1 MLDELAAW
9 VTSIDPTARVLP
21 FGSFVLQARLFES
34 DIDVCV
40 TTQFPRS
47 EFIDAFEKLLEDARV
62 HEVVIVRDTFVPV
75 IKFKRG
81 DVSFDVVVACILDPD
96 DVDTRSLS
104 GVRVTQ
110 TILDMNAHT
119 LMFRPLL
126 IELKQWAVREL
137 VYSNP
142 LGLLNG
148 VALAV
153 MTTWFLKH
161 HTVRTLDDAIQ
172 AFLYMLATFDFQ
184 AHAIDLYHKNLPAI
198 PGKEMTVH
206 VPTEHP
212 HHKINALHN
221 VGPAQFL
228 CIREAARRSM
238 VAPAL
243 CRKSPLRVFVDE
255 HTHFLH
261 IHFFTDK
268 PANHAAFKAR
278 VESKLKV
285 LVRTLSGHAERVRP
299 LPMEFTFESER
310 HLRTSMF
317 IAFTDPQDG
326 YLACISEFV
335 VPLVSLVGPHHI
347 CTDVVSPRHLPSFF
361 ITPVG

>member
-1 MLDELAAW
+1 MLDELVAW
-9 VTSIDPTARVLP
+9 VTSIDPTAHVLP

-47 EFIDAFEKLLEDARV
+47 EFIDAFEKLVLDLEVKD
-62 HEVVIVRDTFVPV
+62 VVIVRDTFVPV
-75 IKFKRG
+75 IKFKRNE
-81 DVSFDVVVACILDPD
+81 VSFDVVVVCVHDPD
-96 DVDTRSLS
+96 EVDARGLS

-110 TILDMNAHT
+110 TILDLNAHS
-119 LMFRPLL
+119 LLFRPLL

-161 HTVRTLDDAIQ
+161 HTVRTLDDAIA
-172 AFLYMLATFDFQ
+172 AFLYMLATFDFRT
-184 AHAIDLYHKNLPAI
+184 HAIDLYNVVPVA
-198 PGKEMTVH
+198 PGKEMTVY
-206 VPTEHP
+206 VPTERQ
-212 HHKINALHN
+212 INALHN
-221 VGPAQFL
+221 VGPAQFR
-228 CIREAARRSM
+228 CIREAAQRS
-238 VAPAL
+238 VLAPAL

-261 IHFFTDK
+261 LHFFTDK
-268 PANHAAFKAR
+268 PANHAAFRAR
-278 VESKLKV
+278 VESKLKI
-285 LVRTLSGHAERVRP
+285 LVRTLSGFAERVRP
-299 LPMEFTFESER
+299 LPMEFAFESER
-310 HLRTSMF
+310 HNRTSMF
-317 IAFTDPQDG
+317 IALVEPRDG
-326 YLACISEFV
+326 YLTCVSEFV
-335 VPLVSLVGPHHI
+335 VPFVSGPYHI

-361 ITPVG
+361 ITPSG